1 MNKIIGIVLII
12 GSLFLGYTGVNKVSN
27 SGESVEV
34 IGIELSASDEGE
46 KTTGFIL
53 IGLALVAFAGG
64 VTLTAKKS

>member
-1 MNKIIGIVLII
+1 MNKIIGIILII
-12 GSLFLGYTGVNKVSN
+12 GSLFIGYTGVNKVSN

-64 VTLTAKKS
+64 VTLTARKS